1 MVMVE
6 MADLTLP
13 GTIGVVEYRASS
25 YFAACCSSP
34 ISDTVS
40 YILIYLRW
48 FVLTYSSSPT
58 RVHGTFDKELVL
70 RHIVAGLRSAQL
82 ELTRTLEK
90 KYRNSP
96 EATSSQDTD
105 ISTEAETNS
114 VLIEVQRLG
123 GENPRDIP
131 VSDDSRKRLKI
142 KRYEEN
148 GIKYLE
154 FC

>member
-6 MADLTLP
+6 TADHTLP
-13 GTIGVVEYRASS
+13 GTIGMVRYRASF
-25 YFAACCSSP
+25 YFPACCSSP
-34 ISDTVS
+34 ISDRVS
-40 YILIYLRW
+40 YILICLRG
-48 FVLTYSSSPT
+48 FVLTCSSSPT

-82 ELTRTLEK
+82 KLARTLEE

-105 ISTEAETNS
+105 ISSDAETKS
-114 VLIEVQRLG
+114 VLQIEVQRLG

-131 VSDDSRKRLKI
+131 VSDDSGKGVKI

-148 GIKYLE
+148 IIK
-154 FC
+154 